1 MSKHTIAAAL
11 VLAAAALLATAPQA
25 RAQNGHMRQGVGA
38 VNSAMGGAGAAT
50 TQSLLGT
57 LYLNPA
63 AMVGYDGA
71 RAEFS
76 IDFQRPSHTVETGA
90 STVEGADVRALFPSV
105 AVASPVSDR
114 VSLGLGA
121 YQVGGFQTSYAG
133 TLNGT
138 PFVAASD
145 YSAIRITPSV
155 AFAVTDAIWLGG
167 SLLFDCTSI
176 MQDPLLVGEPTG
188 GSYPNA
194 VGGNSQPVVGFQA
207 VLLWNINDF
216 VALGAS
222 DASKTGVSSYS
233 LQATVADPGS
243 SSYGDLQEVGFTLES
258 PAMLAAGL
266 SMTPLPSLLLAAD
279 VRYLFYE
286 DAAGFTLEG
295 DSPFGSDLAL
305 RGFGWQNVFVFNIGA
320 EYAASDKVAL
330 RAGYNTGGSAI
341 TDELASV
348 NLTTPGIV
356 RNHLSFGI
364 GWQPTR
370 RFRIDAGYVVGFENS
385 VMGPVLTPGGPLAE
399 NVSLTS
405 SSNAF
410 QLAFALGTRGF

>member
-1 MSKHTIAAAL
+1 MRIHRTTPML
-11 VLAAAALLATAPQA
+11 VLAAAVLLTGATRAQ
-25 RAQNGHMRQGVGA
+25 AQNGHFRQGVGA
-38 VNSAMGGAGAAT
+38 VNSAMGGAGTAT

-63 AMVGYDGA
+63 GLVGYDGA
-71 RAEFS
+71 RMEFS
-76 IDFQRPSHTVETGA
+76 LDFQRPSHTVEAG
-90 STVEGADVRALFPSV
+90 SSSIEGADLRALFPSV

-133 TLNGT
+133 SLNGT
-138 PFVAASD
+138 SFVTASD

-155 AFAVTDAIWLGG
+155 AFAVTDAIWVGG
-167 SLLFDCTSI
+167 SLLFDCTSF
-176 MQDPLLVGEPTG
+176 MQDPLLVGEPTD

-194 VGGNSQPVVGFQA
+194 AGGNSQPGFGFQA
-207 VLLWNINDF
+207 GLLWNVNDF

-222 DASKTGVSSYS
+222 YASKTGVSSYS
-233 LQATVADPGS
+233 LPATVADPGS
-243 SSYGDLQEVGFTLES
+243 SSFGDLQQVSFTLET

-266 SMTPLPSLLLAAD
+266 SMTPLPTLLLAAD

-286 DAAGFTLEG
+286 DAAGFSFAG
-295 DSPFGSDLAL
+295 DSPFDTDGAL
-305 RGFGWQNVFVFNIGA
+305 TGFGWQNVFVFNIGA
-320 EYAASDKVAL
+320 EYSASDKVAI
-330 RAGYNTGGSAI
+330 RAGYNHGDSAV
-341 TDELASV
+341 TDEGAPI

-356 RNHLSFGI
+356 KDHLSFGL

-370 RFRIDAGYVVGFENS
+370 RFRIDAGYVIGFENS
-385 VMGPVLTPGGPLAE
+385 VTGIVSGPVPETVTLKSGG
-399 NVSLTS
+399 NS
-405 SSNAF
+405 F

>member
-1 MSKHTIAAAL
+1 MRRHTIAAAL
-11 VLAAAALLATAPQA
+11 AATVLLAGATQA
-25 RAQNGHMRQGVGA
+25 QAQNGHMRHGVGA
-38 VNSAMGGAGAAT
+38 VNSSMGGAGAAT

-57 LYLNPA
+57 MYLNPA
-63 AMVGYDGA
+63 AMIGYDGT
-71 RAEFS
+71 RMEFS
-76 IDFQRPSHTVETGA
+76 VDFHRPSHTLSVG
-90 STVEGADVRALFPSV
+90 SSSVEGADVRALFPSV

-133 TLNGT
+133 TLNGAS
-138 PFVAASD
+138 FVAASE

-167 SLLFDCTSI
+167 SLLFDCTSFL
-176 MQDPLLVGEPTG
+176 QDPLLVGEPTG
-188 GSYPNA
+188 GSYPNP
-194 VGGNSQPVVGFQA
+194 VGGNSQPGLGFQA
-207 VLLWNINDF
+207 GLVWNVNDF

-222 DASKTGVSSYS
+222 YASKTGVSSYS
-233 LQATVADPGS
+233 LPATVSDPAS
-243 SSYGDLQEVGFTLES
+243 SSFGDLQQVSFTLET

-266 SMTPLPSLLLAAD
+266 SMTPLPTLLLAAD

-286 DAAGFTLEG
+286 DAAGFSVAG
-295 DSPFGSDLAL
+295 DSPFDTDGAL
-305 RGFGWQNVFVFNIGA
+305 TGFGWQNVLVFNIGA
-320 EYAASDKVAL
+320 QDSATDKVAL
-330 RAGYNTGGSAI
+330 RVGYNHGDSAV

-356 RNHLSFGI
+356 QDHVSFGI

-370 RFRIDAGYVVGFENS
+370 RFRIDAGYTVGFENS
-385 VMGPVLTPGGPLAE
+385 VSGPILTPGGALPESVTLK
-399 NVSLTS
+399 S
-405 SSNAF
+405 SGNAF

>member
-1 MSKHTIAAAL
+1 MRIHRTTPML
-11 VLAAAALLATAPQA
+11 VLAAAVLLTGATRAQ
-25 RAQNGHMRQGVGA
+25 AQNGHFRQGVGA
-38 VNSAMGGAGAAT
+38 VNSAMGGAGTAT

-63 AMVGYDGA
+63 ALVGYDGA

-76 IDFQRPSHTVETGA
+76 IDFLRPNHTVETGA
-90 STVEGADVRALFPSV
+90 SSVEGADVRALFPSV

-133 TLNGT
+133 TLNGAS
-138 PFVAASD
+138 FVAASD

-167 SLLFDCTSI
+167 SLLFDCTSF
-176 MQDPLLVGEPTG
+176 MQDPVLVGQPTG

-194 VGGNSQPVVGFQA
+194 VGGNSQPGFGFQA
-207 VLLWNINDF
+207 GLVWNVNDV

-222 DASKTGVSSYS
+222 YASKTGVSEYTLPS
-233 LQATVADPGS
+233 TVADPGS
-243 SSYGDLQEVGFTLES
+243 PSFGDLQEVNFTLES

-286 DAAGFTLEG
+286 DAAGFKAGETTF
-295 DSPFGSDLAL
+295 DSSDALA
-305 RGFGWQNVFVFNIGA
+305 GFGWQNVFVFNIGA
-320 EYAASDKVAL
+320 EYSASDKVAL
-330 RAGYNTGGSAI
+330 RVGYNHGDSAI
-341 TDELASV
+341 TNELASV
-348 NLTTPGIV
+348 SLTTPGV
-356 RNHLSFGI
+356 VQDHASFGI

-370 RFRIDAGYVVGFENS
+370 RFRIDAGYTVGFENS
-385 VMGPVLTPGGPLAE
+385 VTGPVLTPGGALPESVTLK
-399 NVSLTS
+399 SG
-405 SSNAF
+405 SNAF

>member
-1 MSKHTIAAAL
+1 MRIHTTIAALAL
-11 VLAAAALLATAPQA
+11 AGLFIAPQA
-25 RAQNGHMRQGVGA
+25 QAQNGHMRQGVGA

-63 AMVGYDGA
+63 GLVGYDGA
-71 RAEFS
+71 RMEFS
-76 IDFQRPSHTVETGA
+76 LDFQRPSHTVEAG
-90 STVEGADVRALFPSV
+90 SSSIEGADLRALFPSV

-133 TLNGT
+133 SLNGT
-138 PFVAASD
+138 SFVTASD

-155 AFAVTDAIWLGG
+155 ALAVTDAIWVGG
-167 SLLFDCTSI
+167 SLLFDCTSF
-176 MQDPLLVGEPTG
+176 MQDPLLVGEPTD

-194 VGGNSQPVVGFQA
+194 AGGNSQPGFGFQA
-207 VLLWNINDF
+207 GLLWNVNDF

-222 DASKTGVSSYS
+222 YASKTGVSSYS
-233 LQATVADPGS
+233 LPATVADPNS
-243 SSYGDLQEVGFTLES
+243 PSYGDLEQVSFTLES

-279 VRYLFYE
+279 VRYMFYE
-286 DAAGFTLEG
+286 DAAGFGSG
-295 DSPFGSDLAL
+295 DYTFDFDSALA
-305 RGFGWQNVFVFNIGA
+305 GFGWQNVFVFNIGA

-330 RAGYNTGGSAI
+330 RAGYNHGDSAVRE
-341 TDELASV
+341 ELVSA
-348 NLTTPGIV
+348 NLTSPAIV
-356 RNHLSFGI
+356 KDHLSFGL

-385 VMGPVLTPGGPLAE
+385 VNGPVLTPGGPLAE
-399 NVSLTS
+399 NVTLKS
-405 SSNAF
+405 SGNAF